1 MMKEGADATAPN
13 ENAPPPK
20 ESAAP
25 EPEVDTSSR
34 EYLRAKR
41 AARLAAEAGRGRRRR
56 RTVIALTL
64 IPLLLA
70 CATLFF
76 AFCFS

>member
-1 MMKEGADATAPN
+1 MMKEGADATAPK

-41 AARLAAEAGRGRRRR
+41 AARLAAEAGRGRRR
-56 RTVIALTL
+56 TVIVLTL